1 MTYQS
6 FDDLIAAMT
15 PEVCDNMRRAIET
28 GKWADGRPLTREQRE
43 ACLQAVIA
51 WEARNLPEEE
61 RTGYMEQQCK
71 SGDEAPEEQPVTLRA
86 PDRLQ

>member
-43 ACLQAVIA
+43 TCLQAVIA

-71 SGDEAPEEQPVTLRA
+71 SGDEAAEEQPVTLRA

>member
-6 FDDLIAAMT
+6 FDELIAAMT

-43 ACLQAVIA
+43 TCLQAVIA
-51 WEARNLPEEE
+51 WEARNLPEEQ
-61 RTGYMEQQCK
+61 RTGYLEQQCK
-71 SGDEAPEEQPVTLRA
+71 SE
-86 PDRLQ
+86 

>member
-6 FDDLIAAMT
+6 FDELIAAMT

-43 ACLQAVIA
+43 TCLQAVIA
-51 WEARNLPEEE
+51 WEARNLPEEQ

-71 SGDEAPEEQPVTLRA
+71 SEGEAQEEQPVILRA

>member
-6 FDDLIAAMT
+6 FEDLISAMT

-43 ACLQAVIA
+43 TCLQAVIA
-51 WEARNLPEEE
+51 WEAKNLPEEQ
-61 RTGYMEQQCK
+61 RSGYMEQQCK
-71 SGDEAPEEQPVTLRA
+71 SGEGEPEEQPVTLRA

>member
-43 ACLQAVIA
+43 TCLQAVIA
-51 WEARNLPEEE
+51 WESKNLPEDQ
-61 RTGYMEQQCK
+61 RSGYMEQQCK
-71 SGDEAPEEQPVTLRA
+71 SGGDEPEEQPVTLRA
-86 PDRLQ
+86 PGRLQ

>member
-6 FDDLIAAMT
+6 FEDLIATMT
-15 PEVCDNMRRAIET
+15 PEICDNMRRAIET

-43 ACLQAVIA
+43 TCLQAVIA
-51 WEARNLPEEE
+51 WEAKNLPEEQ
-61 RTGYMEQQCK
+61 RSGYMEQQCK
-71 SGDEAPEEQPVTLRA
+71 SGEGEPEEQPVTLRA

>member
-43 ACLQAVIA
+43 TCLQAVIA
-51 WEARNLPEEE
+51 WEAKNLPEEQ

-71 SGDEAPEEQPVTLRA
+71 SGEEAPEEQPVTLRA

>member
-43 ACLQAVIA
+43 TCLQAVIA
-51 WEARNLPEEE
+51 WEARNLPEEQ

-71 SGDEAPEEQPVTLRA
+71 SGEEEPEAQPVTLRA

>member
-1 MTYQS
+1 MSYQS
-6 FDDLIAAMT
+6 FDDLIATMT
-15 PEVCDNMRRAIET
+15 LEVCDNMRRAIET

-43 ACLQAVIA
+43 TCLQAVIA
-51 WEARNLPEEE
+51 WEAKNLPEDQ

-71 SGDEAPEEQPVTLRA
+71 GGEEEPEEQPVTLRA

>member
-43 ACLQAVIA
+43 TCLQAVIA
-51 WEARNLPEEE
+51 WEARNLPEEQ

-71 SGDEAPEEQPVTLRA
+71 SGEKEPEEQPVTLRA

>member
-6 FDDLIAAMT
+6 FEDLISAMT

-43 ACLQAVIA
+43 TCLQAVIA
-51 WEARNLPEEE
+51 WEASNLPEEQ
-61 RTGYMEQQCK
+61 RTGYMEQACK
-71 SGDEAPEEQPVTLRA
+71 SDSGKAEEQPVTLRG
-86 PDRLQ
+86 PDTLQ

>member
-6 FDDLIAAMT
+6 FDELIAAMT
-15 PEVCDNMRRAIET
+15 QEVCDNMRRAIET

-43 ACLQAVIA
+43 TCLQAVIA
-51 WEARNLPEEE
+51 WEAKNLPEEQ
-61 RTGYMEQQCK
+61 RSGYMEQQCK
-71 SGDEAPEEQPVTLRA
+71 SGEGEPEEQPVTLRA